1 MGETTEKKAEAF
13 KLFTEKN
20 KQILEIAELLE
31 VSDSTVYRW
40 KREDSS
46 LGKDWDELKR
56 SANTG
61 LSEVQKIYY
70 DLVKQKLLEIRD
82 NPESFFDS
90 KKADALTK
98 HISNLKKIFPKALY
112 INTIIDMIKETDL
125 YLSKRNPEV
134 RKVMA
139 GYWDEIQQILLD
151 KAEIYD

>member
-1 MGETTEKKAEAF
+1 MGETTDKKIEAI
-13 KLFTEKN
+13 KLFTDKN
-20 KQILEIAELLE
+20 KSIPEIAEMLG
-31 VSDSTVYRW
+31 VSDSAVYRW
-40 KREDSS
+40 KREDLK

-61 LSEVQKIYY
+61 LAEVQKIYY
-70 DLVKQKLLEIRD
+70 ELVKQKLLEIKEK
-82 NPESFFDS
+82 PEDFFDS

-98 HISNLKKIFPKALY
+98 HISNLKKIFPKSLY

-125 YLSKRNPEV
+125 FLSKKNPEV

-139 GYWDEIQQILLD
+139 GYWDEIQTILLD